1 MKKQLQS
8 KDLKKRVQSMI
19 EDIEDKNLNRIEE
32 EEKLDRDIQRDKLQK
47 ENTAESSKKFL
58 RFASE
63 SLKSLVG

>member
-32 EEKLDRDIQRDKLQK
+32 EE
-47 ENTAESSKKFL
+47 
-58 RFASE
+58 
-63 SLKSLVG
+63 